1 VKKEDIKS
9 RDDIIRLITSFYEKV
24 TADPLIGFIFN
35 DIMKV
40 NWEAHLPVM
49 YDFWE
54 SQLLDE
60 HKYTRNAM
68 GVHFEVN
75 RRIKLEE
82 SHFDRWLELFSS
94 TLDELFTGDVAES
107 AKKKARSIAAV
118 MLFKMQQGD
127 QGLTI
132 RKEE

>member
-1 VKKEDIKS
+1 MTKPDIS
-9 RDDIIRLITSFYEKV
+9 TRADIEKLVTTFYDGV

-35 DIMKV
+35 DVMKV
-40 NWEAHLPVM
+40 DWSVHLPIM

-54 SQLLDE
+54 TQLLDAE
-60 HKYTRNAM
+60 KYNRNAM

-82 SHFDRWLELFSS
+82 SHFNRWLELFTGTIDS
-94 TLDELFTGDVAES
+94 LFEGKVAES

-132 RKEE
+132 RKGD